1 MTPYLIEEP
10 ETPAP
15 LVFDSPHSGSI
26 YPDDFAHAIDQ
37 MTLRRSEDAHAEE
50 IFAGVTAAG
59 GTLLHALFPRSYID
73 PNRAEDDLDLT
84 LIEGDWPGEVAPS
97 YKTLQRGV
105 GLIWRDMRDRGPI
118 YDRKLSVAE
127 VQARIEGFWRPYH
140 QALETLIDA
149 RAAAFGRVIHLNCH
163 TMMSWGDRTTEDG
176 TVARPDFV
184 ISDRDGAT
192 AAPAVTEAVVD
203 HLKAAGA
210 TVAVNDPY
218 KGFELVRRHG
228 RPGQRRHSVQ
238 IEINRALYMDERTLA
253 KTPGFLEI
261 QALVT
266 GLAHRLAALSAT
278 L

>member
-1 MTPYLIEEP
+1 MTPYLISEP
-10 ETPAP
+10 ETLRP

-26 YPDDFAHAIDQ
+26 YPDDFRHSIDR
-37 MTLRRSEDAHAEE
+37 MILRRSEDAHADEL
-50 IFAGVTAAG
+50 FSGVTEAG
-59 GTLLHALFPRSYID
+59 GTLLHALFPRCYID
-73 PNRAEDDLDLT
+73 PNRAEDDLDVT
-84 LIEGDWPGEVAPS
+84 LIDGPWPGEVAPS

-105 GLIWRDMRDRGPI
+105 GLIWRDMRDQGPI
-118 YDRKLSVAE
+118 YDRTLSVAE
-127 VQARIEGFWRPYH
+127 VQARIEGYWRPYH
-140 QALETLIDA
+140 QALADLVEA
-149 RAAAFGRVIHLNCH
+149 RAATFGHVIHLNCH

-184 ISDRDGAT
+184 ISDRDGTT
-192 AAPAVTEAVVD
+192 AAADVMEAIVEF
-203 HLKAAGA
+203 LRASGA

-228 RPGQRRHSVQ
+228 RPGDGRHSVQ

-261 QALVT
+261 QALMT
-266 GLAHRLAALSAT
+266 RLAHHLAALSAR